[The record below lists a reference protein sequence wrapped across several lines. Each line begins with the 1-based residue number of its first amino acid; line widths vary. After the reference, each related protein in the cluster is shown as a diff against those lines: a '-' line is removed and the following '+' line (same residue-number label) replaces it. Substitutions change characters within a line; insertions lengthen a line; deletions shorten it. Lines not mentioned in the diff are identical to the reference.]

1 MLLAREVL
9 FLTQTNITVTIA
21 SFLKSR
27 YVNPITNQLDGLA
40 VDENGDFLHYNVI
53 INQTFNEIFKD
64 MHLIADVTDDFKKE
78 FCKHFYNRE
87 IGLETFARFQ
97 IALEETL
104 NNECYNLFKYMRAL
118 RETSIEEL
126 NKSMNIDTTGNQK
139 GDGQALQI
147 VETIPQERKEI
158 VFTDKYG
165 VIEYANNLVENHQ
178 KNVSDTKQNVNGW
191 TGSSLADR
199 YQNSAGL
206 IDLQFQIF
214 QICDNLFLQVW

>member
-1 MLLAREVL
+1 MS
-9 FLTQTNITVTIA
+9 LTQSNLTATIA

-27 YVNPITNQLDGLA
+27 YKNPLTGQLDGLA
-40 VDENGDFLHYNVI
+40 VDEEGEFLHYNTI
-53 INQTFNEIFKD
+53 IDQTYNELFKG
-64 MHLIADVTDDFKKE
+64 MNLIPEVTENFKKE

-97 IALEETL
+97 ITLEETL
-104 NNECYNLFKYMRAL
+104 NNECYNLFKYMKAL

-126 NKSMNIDTTGNQK
+126 NKSMNIDTTGNQR

-147 VETIPQERKEI
+147 METRPQERKEV
-158 VFTDKYG
+158 VFTEKYG

-178 KNVSDTKQNVNGW
+178 KNEADSKTNVNGW

-199 YQNSAGL
+199 LQNGASL
-206 IDLQFQIF
+206 VDLQFQIF
-214 QICDNLFLQVW
+214 QVCDSLFSQVW

>member
-1 MLLAREVL
+1 MTQSN
-9 FLTQTNITVTIA
+9 LTTTIA
-21 SFLKSR
+21 TFLKSR
-27 YVNPITNQLDGLA
+27 YKNPLSGQLDGLA
-40 VDENGDFLHYNVI
+40 VDENGEFMHYNVI
-53 INQTFNEIFKD
+53 IDQTYNELFKD
-64 MHLIADVTDDFKKE
+64 MHLIPEVTENFKKE

-104 NNECYNLFKYMRAL
+104 NNECYNLFKYMKAL

-126 NKSMNIDTTGNQK
+126 NKSMNIDTTGNQR

-147 VETIPQERKEI
+147 METRPQERKEV
-158 VFTDKYG
+158 VFTEKYG

-178 KNVSDTKQNVNGW
+178 KNEADSKTNVNGW

-199 YQNSAGL
+199 LQNGASL
-206 IDLQFQIF
+206 VDLQFQIF
-214 QICDNLFLQVW
+214 QVCDSLFSQVW

>member
-1 MLLAREVL
+1 M
-9 FLTQTNITVTIA
+9 FLTQSNLTVTIA
-21 SFLKSR
+21 TFLKSR
-27 YVNPITNQLDGLA
+27 YKNPLTGQLDGLA
-40 VDENGDFLHYNVI
+40 VDEEGKFLHYNTI
-53 INQTFNEIFKD
+53 IDQTYNELFKG
-64 MHLIADVTDDFKKE
+64 MNLIPEVTENFKKE

-104 NNECYNLFKYMRAL
+104 NNECYNLFKYMKAL

-126 NKSMNIDTTGNQK
+126 NKSMNIDTTGNQR

-147 VETIPQERKEI
+147 METRPQERKEV
-158 VFTDKYG
+158 VFTEKYG

-178 KNVSDTKQNVNGW
+178 KNEADSKTNVNGW

-199 YQNSAGL
+199 LQNGASL
-206 IDLQFQIF
+206 VDLQFQIF
-214 QICDNLFLQVW
+214 QVCDSLFSQVW

>member
-1 MLLAREVL
+1 MS
-9 FLTQTNITVTIA
+9 LTQSNLTATIA
-21 SFLKSR
+21 TFLKSR
-27 YVNPITNQLDGLA
+27 YKNPLTGQLDGLA
-40 VDENGDFLHYNVI
+40 VDEEGEFLHYNTI
-53 INQTFNEIFKD
+53 IDQTYNELFKD
-64 MHLIADVTDDFKKE
+64 MNLIPEVTENFKKE

-104 NNECYNLFKYMRAL
+104 NNECYNLFKYMKAL

-126 NKSMNIDTTGNQK
+126 NKSMNIDTTGNQR

-147 VETIPQERKEI
+147 METRPQERKEV
-158 VFTDKYG
+158 VFTEKYG

-178 KNVSDTKQNVNGW
+178 KNEADSKTNVNGW

-199 YQNSAGL
+199 LQNGSSL
-206 IDLQFQIF
+206 VDLQFQIF
-214 QICDNLFLQVW
+214 QVCDSLFSQVW

>member
-1 MLLAREVL
+1 MS
-9 FLTQTNITVTIA
+9 LTQSNLTATIA

-27 YVNPITNQLDGLA
+27 YRNPLTNQLDGLA
-40 VDENGDFLHYNVI
+40 VDEDGNFLHYNVI
-53 INQTFNEIFKD
+53 IDQTFNEVFKG
-64 MHLIADVTDDFKKE
+64 MQLIPEVSENFKKE

-104 NNECYNLFKYMRAL
+104 NNECYNLFKYMSAL
-118 RETSIEEL
+118 RETSVEEL
-126 NKSMNIDTTGNQK
+126 NKSMNIDTVGNQI

-147 VETIPQERKEI
+147 METRPQERKEI

-165 VIEYANNLVENHQ
+165 VIEYANSLVENHQ
-178 KNVSDTKQNVNGW
+178 KNESDTKSNVNGW

-199 YQNSAGL
+199 LQNGASL
-206 IDLQFQIF
+206 TDIQFQIF
-214 QICDNLFLQVW
+214 QICDGLFSQVW